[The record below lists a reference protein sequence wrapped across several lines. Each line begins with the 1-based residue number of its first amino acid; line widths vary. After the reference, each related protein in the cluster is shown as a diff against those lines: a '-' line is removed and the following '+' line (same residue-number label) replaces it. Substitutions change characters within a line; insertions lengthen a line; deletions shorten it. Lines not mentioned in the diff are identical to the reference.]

1 MDFSEHFRSM
11 LERRAAGHL
20 KRGQRNSLLATRAI
34 QKRSD
39 RREILKIKARRR
51 AKEGAQLEEA
61 GDHRWSPGK
70 ARRADIHEATLIRK
84 GQSVPLTYYKQLT
97 VK

>member
-61 GDHRWSPGK
+61 GDHDGALERPGVLTSTRRHSFAK
-70 ARRADIHEATLIRK
+70 ASLSHLHIT
-84 GQSVPLTYYKQLT
+84 SS
-97 VK
+97 